1 MRGEKMEIIKENKKL
16 IYRLLLATF
25 IMAGFCLILYKPFVY
40 LLNNPEHLKAQLDQ
54 FGNWGKLFLI
64 LIMAVQVVF
73 VFLPGEIIEV
83 ASGFCYGEI
92 QGLVICL
99 LGAMIGTVII
109 YWFVEKYGIRFINK
123 FFNQEKLHEISFLK
137 GKKNLELILFI
148 IFFIPG
154 TPKDILT
161 YFAPLTRIKL
171 SSFLLITTVA
181 RIPSIITSTIGG
193 HSLSEQNYPFTIAV
207 FVITGIISIVGLFA
221 YKWYI
226 NKQQKNL

>member
-181 RIPSIITSTIGG
+181 RIPSIITTTIGG

>member
-109 YWFVEKYGIRFINK
+109 YWFDEKYGIRFINK

-207 FVITGIISIVGLFA
+207 FIITGIISIVGLFA

>member
-92 QGLVICL
+92 QGL
-99 LGAMIGTVII
+99 VII

-207 FVITGIISIVGLFA
+207 FIITGIISIVGLFA

>member
-73 VFLPGEIIEV
+73 VFLQGEIIEV

>member
-1 MRGEKMEIIKENKKL
+1 MEIIKENKKL

>member
-171 SSFLLITTVA
+171 SSFLLITT
-181 RIPSIITSTIGG
+181 STIGG
-193 HSLSEQNYPFTIAV
+193 NALSKQNYPFTIAV
-207 FVITGIISIVGLFA
+207 FAITGAISIIGLFT

>member
-1 MRGEKMEIIKENKKL
+1 MEIIKENKKL

-40 LLNNPEHLKAQLDQ
+40 HLNNPEHLKAQLDQ

-207 FVITGIISIVGLFA
+207 FIITGIISIVGLFA

>member
-1 MRGEKMEIIKENKKL
+1 MEIIKENKKL

-25 IMAGFCLILYKPFVY
+25 IMAGFCLLLYKPFEY
-40 LLNNPEHLKAQLDQ
+40 LLSNPKALKEQLNQ
-54 FGNWGKLFLI
+54 FGNWGKLFLV
-64 LIMAVQVVF
+64 LVMAIKELY

-92 QGLVICL
+92 EGLAICL
-99 LGAMIGTVII
+99 LGAMIGTIII
-109 YWFVEKYGIRFINK
+109 YWFVEKYGIKFINK
-123 FFNQEKLHEISFLK
+123 FFNQEKLDEISFLK
-137 GKKNLELILFI
+137 NKKNLEIILFI

-161 YFAPLTRIKL
+161 YFAPLTKIKL

-193 HSLSEQNYPFTIAV
+193 NALSKQNYPFTIAV
-207 FVITGIISIVGLFA
+207 FIITGIISIMGLFT

>member
-1 MRGEKMEIIKENKKL
+1 MEIIKENKKL

-207 FVITGIISIVGLFA
+207 FIITGIISTVVLFA